1 MDVVNSAADLQR
13 VRVNLVEYSG
23 KVILEPR
30 GNVGVK
36 HRRPVSRA
44 EDEMNV

>member
-23 KVILEPR
+23 KVIMGPR

-36 HRRPVSRA
+36 HGARSFVLKTR
-44 EDEMNV
+44 